1 MRCPKCGYISFDHL
15 DFCTQCNKEIGL
27 LTSEINGTIYKAVA
41 PSFLKFHTAAPPRPT
56 AAPIKAVNP
65 PPPISL
71 REGIDT
77 EFFLEEEQEVA
88 LAPAESAFGDSEP
101 LMDLD
106 DFQEVSPRAE
116 FTLDLDAE
124 FDSGAAPLPPMDF
137 SDLDISDLAPPDSG
151 AVEEEEPAETIAED
165 ASPLAIEPSSPPA
178 TPSRPAGGLEDLQVQ
193 DLELDAPSRL
203 VSGSA
208 AGKRYL
214 PSVKTGTAL
223 DKFDIDL
230 GDLFKEAKQ
239 QKSID
244 SNPIL

>member
-137 SDLDISDLAPPDSG
+137 SDLDISDLAPPSG
-151 AVEEEEPAETIAED
+151 GLVPEEDPEEIVAVAAP
-165 ASPLAIEPSSPPA
+165 PLTLAPSSPPPA
-178 TPSRPAGGLEDLQVQ
+178 SAKPRPAGGLEDLQVQ
-193 DLELDAPSRL
+193 DLELDAPSKL

-230 GDLFKEAKQ
+230 GDLFTDAKQ
-239 QKSID
+239 
-244 SNPIL
+244 

>member
-1 MRCPKCGYISFDHL
+1 MRCPKCGYISYDHL
-15 DFCTQCNKEIGL
+15 DFCTQCNKEIGSL
-27 LTSEINGTIYKAVA
+27 VSDINGTIYKAVA
-41 PSFLKFHTAAPPRPT
+41 PSFLKLHADNPPRPT
-56 AAPIKAVNP
+56 IAPVPTDNTP
-65 PPPISL
+65 PPLPL

-77 EFFLEEEQEVA
+77 EFFLEEEHDVA
-88 LAPAESAFGDSEP
+88 LAPTQSSFGNSEP

-116 FTLDLDAE
+116 FTLDLDAD
-124 FDSGAAPLPPMDF
+124 FDSNAAPLPPMDF
-137 SDLDISDLAPPDSG
+137 SDLDISDLAPPTSMTLQ
-151 AVEEEEPAETIAED
+151 EEEPAATFAADE
-165 ASPLAIEPSSPPA
+165 SPLTFEPSPPPA
-178 TPSRPAGGLEDLQVQ
+178 PPSRPTGGLEDLQVQ

-230 GDLFKEAKQ
+230 GDLFTEAKQ
-239 QKSID
+239 
-244 SNPIL
+244 